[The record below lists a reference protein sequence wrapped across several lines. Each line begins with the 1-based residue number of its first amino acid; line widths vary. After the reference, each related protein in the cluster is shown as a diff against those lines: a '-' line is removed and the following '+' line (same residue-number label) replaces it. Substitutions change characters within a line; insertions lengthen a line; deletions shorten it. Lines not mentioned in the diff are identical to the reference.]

1 MALPKT
7 SRTWPRTAGVSFG
20 AVAAMAAVLGLRF
33 ASARSAAPGASS
45 SAPTPAKDLGQAVGP
60 KGSAGRVALGRKIF
74 FDTRLSEPQGTS
86 CASCHD
92 PARAFSGNHGST
104 VGVAIGSR
112 PDHQAKRNT
121 PSVLYL
127 KFARRFRPHWEED
140 APLVDMAGGLFWD
153 GRVESL
159 SELTK
164 QPLLNPD
171 EMNGGGAEQVAAKVR
186 SGEYAEDFGR
196 EFAFAVG
203 DPEATLKAV
212 GEAVEAYLTSPEM
225 APFSSKYD
233 DYVRGHATLSPLEAR
248 GLKLFKDSAKGGCA
262 TCHKLNDGVPNPERS
277 LFTDYGFEALGV
289 PRNRSLAANRDPSY
303 FDLGLCQ
310 SPDTRYHTDT
320 EQFCGSF
327 RTPSLRNVAVR
338 QSFMHNGY
346 FSKLRDVVSFYATR
360 ATDPKRWYKYGTT
373 FDDISEKYRRYVNVE
388 KAPYNRHEGEVPSLD
403 ESDIDAIVS
412 FLGTLTDAQ
421 FR

>member
-1 MALPKT
+1 MPILEIP
-7 SRTWPRTAGVSFG
+7 RTWQRSVLVAIG
-20 AVAAMAAVLGLRF
+20 AVALTIALLGLRF
-33 ASARSAAPGASS
+33 ASARSTAPVAAATARGEPSTG
-45 SAPTPAKDLGQAVGP
+45 G
-60 KGSAGRVALGRKIF
+60 AGRVALGRKIF
-74 FDTRLSEPQGTS
+74 FDASLSEPKGTS

-92 PARAFSGNHGST
+92 RAHAFAGNNGST
-104 VGVAIGSR
+104 VGVALGSR
-112 PDHQAKRNT
+112 PDHLAKRNT

-127 KFARRFRPHWEED
+127 KFVRRFRPHWEED
-140 APLVDMAGGLFWD
+140 APLVDMSGGFFWD
-153 GRVESL
+153 GRVDSIA
-159 SELTK
+159 ELVK
-164 QPLLNPD
+164 QPLQNPD
-171 EMNGGGAEQVAAKVR
+171 EMNGGGPDRVAGKIR
-186 SGEYAEDFGR
+186 GGEYAEDFRR
-196 EFAFAVG
+196 EFGAALD
-203 DPEATLKAV
+203 DPNATLRAL

-233 DYVRGHATLSPLEAR
+233 DYIRGRVALTPSEAR

-262 TCHKLNDGVPNPERS
+262 TCHKLSDSSPNPERS

-289 PRNRSLAANRDPSY
+289 PRNRALEANRDPAH

-310 SPDTRYHTDT
+310 SPDTRYHTDG

-338 QSFMHNGY
+338 QRFMHNGY
-346 FSKLRDVVSFYATR
+346 FSNLRDVVSFYATR
-360 ATDPKRWYKYGTT
+360 ATNPRRWYKSGTN
-373 FDDISEKYRRYVNVE
+373 FDDIPEKYRRYVNVE
-388 KAPYNRHEGEVPSLD
+388 KAPYNRHEGEVASLD